1 MYALYTFAREGQRV
15 VSDLTARALPG
26 RYAVVLDRLL
36 AAIRATRRTTRRKD
50 NFSGVRMA
58 TGLYSRVLRAHQW
71 IYEQTN
77 GLLGH
82 RLLLGNPTLLLRT
95 TGRRSGLTRTN
106 ALTYARDGDAYLVVA
121 SNGGSPRPPSWL
133 ANLKA
138 DPGSEIQVGRRRY
151 RAVARPTLPDDP
163 DYARRWTIVDTVNKG
178 RYTQYQKLT
187 ERPIAIVELRPTSTV

>member
-1 MYALYTFAREGQRV
+1 FARGGRRV
-15 VSDLTARALPG
+15 LSGLAARALPE
-26 RYAVVLDRLL
+26 RYAAFLDRRWPRSARC
-36 AAIRATRRTTRRKD
+36 AAPRDGKD
-50 NFSGVRMA
+50 NISGVRMA

-71 IYEQTN
+71 IYRQTD

-121 SNGGSPRPPSWL
+121 SNGGSSRPPSWL

-138 DPGSEIQVGRRRY
+138 DPGSEI
-151 RAVARPTLPDDP
+151 
-163 DYARRWTIVDTVNKG
+163 
-178 RYTQYQKLT
+178 
-187 ERPIAIVELRPTSTV
+187 